1 VLDTM
6 GERNIDALIEVDES
20 GNIVKV
26 ITRDQIE
33 SALLQELATRTAQ

>member
-1 VLDTM
+1 M
-6 GERNIDALIEVDES
+6 SERNIDALIELDGS

-26 ITRDQIE
+26 ITRAQIE